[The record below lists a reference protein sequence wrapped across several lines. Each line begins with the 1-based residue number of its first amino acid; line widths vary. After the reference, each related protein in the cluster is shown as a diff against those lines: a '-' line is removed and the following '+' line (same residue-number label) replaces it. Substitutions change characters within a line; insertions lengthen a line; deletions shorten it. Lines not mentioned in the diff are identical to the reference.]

1 MKNRRFVAGSL
12 LVAVLVVQ
20 TGALPVLAEDDPRI
34 RAYQEQLDR
43 MQKEMDDMRARL
55 RALEAERGTPSR
67 APREAAAPAAPAPAV
82 AAPAAPPA
90 QTTTAAATTVEQDR
104 KIGVLATE
112 VERLKRALVLPEHKE
127 LKSFYG
133 LGPAASKVYQVD
145 RGLSIG
151 GYGEYNFQKYVS
163 DQQGKRDRFDLL
175 RFILYTGYKFSDRI
189 LMNAEIEFEHAL
201 IGESTATSDSGAVEI
216 EFAYLDFMLWQ
227 QLNVRAGLLLVPMGF
242 INEIHEPPFF
252 HGVLRPEVER
262 YVIPTTWRE
271 GGVGFFGTLLPGLEY
286 RAYLMNSLNAAGYE
300 SSGIRDG
307 RQSGNR
313 ALAEDLAGTVRLDY
327 TPFAGTMV
335 GASFFAGNTGQNGE
349 FDGNKP
355 NAFTLLWEGHAQAR
369 YRGLELRV
377 LGAMTS
383 IADADTLS
391 RAAEQTIAEDIFGFY
406 AEAAYDVLP
415 LVLPDTTHYLSPFFR
430 YEIYDTQDR
439 VPRGFERV
447 PGNDVQLYTVG
458 LDYKPHPQV
467 VLKLEYRN
475 FNAGGG
481 QPRADE
487 VNLGAGFVF

>member
-1 MKNRRFVAGSL
+1 MRKRRIVAWSL
-12 LVAVLVVQ
+12 LIALCAAQ
-20 TGALPVLAEDDPRI
+20 TGVVPAFAGDDARI
-34 RAYQEQLDR
+34 RVYQEQLDR

-55 RALEAERGTPSR
+55 RTLEAERGTPGR
-67 APREAAAPAAPAPAV
+67 ASKGAAAPAP
-82 AAPAAPPA
+82 PAAVPGEASPA
-90 QTTTAAATTVEQDR
+90 GAATTAGTAAEQDR

-127 LKSFYG
+127 LKSVYG

-163 DQQGKRDRFDLL
+163 DQQGKKDKFDLL
-175 RFILYTGYKFSDRI
+175 RFVLYTGYKFTDRI

-201 IGESTATSDSGAVEI
+201 VGEDTVTSDSGAVEV

-242 INEIHEPPFF
+242 INEVHEPPFF

-262 YVIPTTWRE
+262 SIIPTTWRE
-271 GGVGFFGTLLPGLEY
+271 GGIGFFGTLAPGLEY

-313 ALAEDLAGTVRLDY
+313 ALAEDLAGTMRLDY
-327 TPFAGTMV
+327 TPFAGTLV

-349 FDGNKP
+349 FDGDKP
-355 NAFTLLWEGHAQAR
+355 NAFTLLWETHAQVR
-369 YRGLELRV
+369 YRGLELRA

-391 RAAEQTIAEDIFGFY
+391 RAAEETIAEDIFGFY

-415 LVLPDTTHYLSPFFR
+415 LVLPDTTQYLSPFFR
-430 YEIYDTQDR
+430 YEIYDTQDKVPHGFAR
-439 VPRGFERV
+439 VA
-447 PGNDVQLYTVG
+447 GNDVQLYTVG

-481 QPRADE
+481 KPRADE